1 MDVKELQQRAAT
13 LRSRTAEG
21 SITPEDVG
29 GLFVDIITLIGEQGK
44 ATGTA
49 DVQLSALDA
58 MITTPNEAM
67 AAMAD
72 GTRYVVRN
80 RGVVVGQL
88 FLIGDT
94 MSHGS
99 TQVFTTNLLLLPNGT
114 FGEDH
119 THGDVFTYHRTWAI
133 RVAGGLT
140 EVGKWSAWAVA
151 TGNPESVTTLTTE
164 EDV

>member
-1 MDVKELQQRAAT
+1 MTTQELINRAAE
-13 LRSRTAEG
+13 LRAKTAPESITAELL
-21 SITPEDVG
+21 G
-29 GLFVDIITLIGEQGK
+29 GLMQDMCEQL
-44 ATGTA
+44 AA
-49 DVQLSALDA
+49 AAAQDVQLSALDA
-58 MITTPNEAM
+58 MITTTTEAM

-94 MSHGS
+94 MSHGT

-133 RVAGGLT
+133 RAAGGLT

-151 TGNPESVTTLTTE
+151 TGNPESVTTVTTE
-164 EDV
+164 E

>member
-1 MDVKELQQRAAT
+1 MTTQELINRAAE
-13 LRSRTAEG
+13 LRAKTAPESITAELL
-21 SITPEDVG
+21 G
-29 GLFVDIITLIGEQGK
+29 GLMQDMCEQL
-44 ATGTA
+44 AA
-49 DVQLSALDA
+49 AAAQDVQLSALDA
-58 MITTPNEAM
+58 MITTTNEAM

-94 MSHGS
+94 MSHGT

-133 RVAGGLT
+133 RAAGGLT

-151 TGNPESVTTLTTE
+151 TGNPESVTTVTTE
-164 EDV
+164 E

>member
-1 MDVKELQQRAAT
+1 MDFQELQQRAAT

-29 GLFVDIITLIGEQGK
+29 SLFADMLTLIGEQGK
-44 ATGTA
+44 ATGMA
-49 DVQLSALDA
+49 DIQLSALDA
-58 MITTPNEAM
+58 MITTANEAV

-94 MSHGS
+94 MSHGT

-119 THGDVFTYHRTWAI
+119 THGDVFTYHRTWVI
-133 RVAGGLT
+133 RAAGGLT
-140 EVGKWSAWAVA
+140 EVGKWSPWAVA
-151 TGNPESVTTLTTE
+151 ANNPTITTLE
-164 EDV
+164 E

>member
-1 MDVKELQQRAAT
+1 M
-13 LRSRTAEG
+13 RSRTAEG

-29 GLFVDIITLIGEQGK
+29 GLFADMLTLIGEQGK

-58 MITTPNEAM
+58 MITTTNEAM

-80 RGVVVGQL
+80 RGVVVGNL
-88 FLIGDT
+88 FLLGDT
-94 MSHGS
+94 MSHGT

-119 THGDVFTYHRTWAI
+119 THGDVFTYHRTWVI
-133 RVAGGLT
+133 RAAGNLT

-151 TGNPESVTTLTTE
+151 ANNPTLTTQDE
-164 EDV
+164 